1 MKPATNIIE
10 YNLEASEFKW
20 EIKPG
25 QTIAAWGFNGQV
37 PGPVLKAKQGDTLV
51 VKLKNNLPEPTI
63 VHWHGI
69 RLPASMDGTDDVQK
83 PIAPGETFE
92 YRFQLPDAGT
102 FWYHSHHNETY
113 QVERGMY
120 GGIIVEAEN
129 EPVIVDK
136 ERLLLIDDMKLTTA
150 NEFKQHG
157 KIGRW
162 IERHD
167 GREGSTCLLNGKEN
181 PLLQMHAGQT
191 ERWRIVNAAS
201 ARYFRLS
208 LGGRP
213 FRVIA
218 TDGGLLE
225 APRTETEILI
235 TPGER
240 FDILVGPFEEWD
252 VFRIETLAYNRVTF
266 LKSKKQQ
273 YATVH
278 VMDKRPSKAFVP
290 EILTEIKLFEVQD
303 ATVNRKVKMS
313 VGPSLRRGID
323 FLVNGE
329 LHCEDKPVTVGEL
342 QVWEIANTSLM
353 DHPFHLHGFFFQV
366 IEENGQAPS
375 YKAWKD
381 TYNLKP
387 KSRVKI
393 AWLPDNR
400 PGRWMYHCHI
410 LEHHAAGM
418 MAHFDVIEPN
428 TVLQPRRPHAH
439 AHQAHH

>member
-51 VKLKNNLPEPTI
+51 VKVKNNLPEPTI

-167 GREGSTCLLNGKEN
+167 GREGNTCLLNGKEN

-225 APRTETEILI
+225 APRTETELLI

-266 LKSKKQQ
+266 LKSKNSN
-273 YATVH
+273 
-278 VMDKRPSKAFVP
+278 M
-290 EILTEIKLFEVQD
+290 
-303 ATVNRKVKMS
+303 
-313 VGPSLRRGID
+313 LR
-323 FLVNGE
+323 
-329 LHCEDKPVTVGEL
+329 C
-342 QVWEIANTSLM
+342 M
-353 DHPFHLHGFFFQV
+353 
-366 IEENGQAPS
+366 
-375 YKAWKD
+375 
-381 TYNLKP
+381 
-387 KSRVKI
+387 
-393 AWLPDNR
+393 
-400 PGRWMYHCHI
+400 
-410 LEHHAAGM
+410 
-418 MAHFDVIEPN
+418 
-428 TVLQPRRPHAH
+428 
-439 AHQAHH
+439 